1 MAQAFDCVTH
11 EILLALLHL
20 YRIRGVYDDWFR
32 SFLTN
37 RRQNVEVTLPNS
49 TQNFF
54 SDWGTMKHG
63 VSQGS
68 IIYINDSPLRVIPYQ
83 NQYYLLMIPVS

>member
-1 MAQAFDCVTH
+1 MHKREIFCDLAQAFDCVIH

-37 RRQNVEVTLPNS
+37 RRQKVEVTSPNS
-49 TQNFF
+49 TQNCF
-54 SDWGTMKHG
+54 SD
-63 VSQGS
+63 
-68 IIYINDSPLRVIPYQ
+68 
-83 NQYYLLMIPVS
+83 

>member
-1 MAQAFDCVTH
+1 MKWISTEDAAFKLTDSVFKSINHKMHKRTIFCDLAQPFDCVIH

-20 YRIRGVYDDWFR
+20 YGIRGVSDDWFR

-37 RRQNVEVTLPNS
+37 RRQKVEATSPKS

-54 SDWGTMKHG
+54 
-63 VSQGS
+63 
-68 IIYINDSPLRVIPYQ
+68 L
-83 NQYYLLMIPVS
+83 